1 MKDLVIVI
9 ILTILLFILYKLINE
24 GENNNI
30 DKSKCNLENFDI
42 DDMYII
48 KRGKEYE
55 KYINSL
61 IDKNKKMFSDKEL
74 QILKNKFQ
82 FYNIK
87 IEKI

>member
-1 MKDLVIVI
+1 MKDLIVVI
-9 ILTILLFILYKLINE
+9 ILAILLFILYKLINE

-55 KYINSL
+55 KYIDKL
-61 IDKNKKMFSDKEL
+61 IDKNKKINSSIICFLYSFS
-74 QILKNKFQ
+74 NK
-82 FYNIK
+82 
-87 IEKI
+87 